1 MIILSNN
8 SIQARKKNRNKMINL
23 DIQNDVAHIELND
36 GKANVFSPAMI
47 ESFNE
52 ALDKAETNAK
62 AVVIRGSG
70 DKFSAGF
77 DLSVMQQ
84 GGNAQWQMI
93 LNGFALL
100 LRLYQHPQPVISAVG
115 GHALGMGAFTLLV
128 SDTRIGI
135 EGDYKLGLPET
146 AGNMQFTNFLVSILK
161 AELNPMFMKSAALQS
176 QFCNPKSAVHAG
188 FLDLVVPAEQLDAT
202 IAKASEGLKQLPL
215 KQYAH
220 NKLELR
226 QDNIDTMQARLNA
239 LKAKLLS

>member
-1 MIILSNN
+1 
-8 SIQARKKNRNKMINL
+8 MINI
-23 DIQNDVAHIELND
+23 DIRDDVAYIELSD
-36 GKANVFSPAMI
+36 GKANVFSPDMI
-47 ESFNE
+47 ADFNK
-52 ALDKAETNAK
+52 ALDQAEAEAK
-62 AVVIRGSG
+62 AVVISGAG

-84 GGNAQWQMI
+84 GGAAQWQMI
-93 LNGFALL
+93 LGGFDLL

-146 AGNMQFTNFLVSILK
+146 AGGMQFTDFLVAILH

-176 QFCNPKSAVHAG
+176 QFCNPKSAVTAG
-188 FLDLVVPAEQLDAT
+188 FLDLLVPADHLDAT
-202 IAKASEGLKQLPL
+202 IEKASEGLKQLPV

-220 NKLELR
+220 NKMELR
-226 QDNIDTMQARLNA
+226 ADDIAIMEKRLAA
-239 LKAKLLS
+239 LKEMLL